1 MLLLWTALNNE
12 QWHVAEGLQLVL
24 QLRSYA
30 AYRQHSKTGSV
41 ANVLHHPADC
51 CIFLQNPV
59 KHLQLAALL
68 CLFHRAGSSMSCC
81 QWLHLTIHSVAL
93 LQATRQIW
101 WWPIV
106 CTSITCKIPRCG
118 CKMGCGVGCNQQGWQ
133 HVSTRAVGNRC
144 SHMYNIGFT
153 KGECTTAH
161 LQAML
166 TQHDVHMQ
174 YMAFSKQRC
183 SAKDLC
189 WGSCP
194 LCCTAVQQ
202 RPLQHS
208 PASEHV
214 SAHTRIAVQ
223 LRLTHHMG

>member
-1 MLLLWTALNNE
+1 MDSAQQRASGTWLRGCSWSCSC
-12 QWHVAEGLQLVL
+12 VATLPIGSIANLGVL
-24 QLRSYA
+24 P
-30 AYRQHSKTGSV
+30 T
-41 ANVLHHPADC
+41 C
-51 CIFLQNPV
+51 CIILQIVASFCKTQSSTSSWP
-59 KHLQLAALL
+59 L
-68 CLFHRAGSSMSCC
+68 CFVLFHRAGSSMSCC

-106 CTSITCKIPRCG
+106 CTSITCEIPRCG

-189 WGSCP
+189 WGSTTETLATFTC
-194 LCCTAVQQ
+194 
-202 RPLQHS
+202 
-208 PASEHV
+208 
-214 SAHTRIAVQ
+214 
-223 LRLTHHMG
+223 